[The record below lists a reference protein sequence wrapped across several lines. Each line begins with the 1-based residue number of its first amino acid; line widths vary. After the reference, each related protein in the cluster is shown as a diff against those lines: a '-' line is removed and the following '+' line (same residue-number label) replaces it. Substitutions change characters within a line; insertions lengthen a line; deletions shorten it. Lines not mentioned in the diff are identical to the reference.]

1 MTTRS
6 SFSTDAG
13 GRKEEGIDHFLLRR
27 CTLRGQRKEG
37 VGYMYP
43 HMDLHIFVCP
53 RGMGSDCTFL
63 PHAEEE
69 ES

>member
-1 MTTRS
+1 M
-6 SFSTDAG
+6 
-13 GRKEEGIDHFLLRR
+13 LRR

>member
-13 GRKEEGIDHFLLRR
+13 GRKKEGIDYFLLRR
-27 CTLRGQRKEG
+27 CTLRGQRKVS

-43 HMDLHIFVCP
+43 HMDLHVFMCP
-53 RGMGSDCTFL
+53 RRMGSDYTFL
-63 PHAEEE
+63 PHVEEE